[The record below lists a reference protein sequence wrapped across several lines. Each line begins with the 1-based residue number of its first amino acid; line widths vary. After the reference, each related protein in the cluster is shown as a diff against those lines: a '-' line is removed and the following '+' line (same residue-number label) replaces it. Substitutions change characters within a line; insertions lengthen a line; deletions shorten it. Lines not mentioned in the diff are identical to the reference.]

1 MSVNATFV
9 MHESSGID
17 YTAPRQLAIELA
29 KTRPTILV
37 ERPTP
42 WWPPSNASLS
52 SRSRHASATLTCLNP
67 YELPRRWQLARVTD
81 RLNATRWR
89 NDILRL
95 QRDNGPRYVV
105 FDRPGQHRRVG
116 LLDERRAGYYAH
128 CDYTVDIIGRRDAK
142 AEATEREMLR
152 VVDVAF
158 AASPILV
165 ERFSRYA
172 NKVVHLPC
180 AYNADLFDGRR
191 AYETPSAL
199 ADVTGPR
206 VMFCGYI
213 SGRIDFVGLL
223 QTIEAKPDWSFVFLG
238 AVSAGIRQEL
248 TGSGREADL
257 WDRVLACKN
266 VHHLG
271 QSPLAMVPPVMAAC
285 DVGLVPY
292 CLSDFTM
299 TSSPQKTFEYLAMG
313 KPVVATAVPET
324 AAVTDDIVFTEQGS
338 SYGAAIETALA
349 RASVPDLVEKR
360 LAAAV
365 KNSNAAR
372 VSTLLAAM
380 NDEQS
385 CGDNQCR

>member
-1 MSVNATFV
+1 
-9 MHESSGID
+9 
-17 YTAPRQLAIELA
+17 
-29 KTRPTILV
+29 
-37 ERPTP
+37 
-42 WWPPSNASLS
+42 
-52 SRSRHASATLTCLNP
+52 
-67 YELPRRWQLARVTD
+67 VTD
-81 RLNATRWR
+81 RLNAKRWR

-95 QRDNGPRYVV
+95 QRDNGPRYVI

-142 AEATEREMLR
+142 AEAAEKEMLR
-152 VVDVAF
+152 VSDVAF

-172 NKVVHLPC
+172 KQVIHLPC

-191 AYETPSAL
+191 AYESPTAL
-199 ADVTGPR
+199 ADVPRPR

-223 QTIEAKPDWSFVFLG
+223 RTVEAKPEWSFVFLG
-238 AVSAGIRQEL
+238 AVSAGIQQEL

-266 VHHLG
+266 VRYLG

-324 AAVTDDIVFTEQGS
+324 AAVTDDIVFTEQGL

-360 LAAAV
+360 LSAAV

-372 VSTLLAAM
+372 VATLLAAM
-380 NDEQS
+380 NDEKF
-385 CGDNQCR
+385 CGDNRCR